1 MNAKQMFAGVGLYV
15 LTALLAAATFAGP
28 ARFEARTS
36 GAESLSLRGSAE
48 FGAVADGVGSG
59 RFVLTLG
66 PESPTGTVVFTWP
79 DGKRPET
86 GVYELSDVDSASV
99 RALVVTGSPTAP
111 RGAFRARLGTVTLT
125 RSSKDGIQGQF
136 VLEAT
141 GYVANDP
148 DNEDRWLQVQGS
160 FNARSGGR

>member
-15 LTALLAAATFAGP
+15 LTGLLVAATSAGP
-28 ARFEARTS
+28 ARFEARAS
-36 GAESLSLRGSAE
+36 GAESLTLRGSAE

-66 PESPTGTVVFTWP
+66 SESPTGTVVFTWP
-79 DGKRPET
+79 DGTRPET
-86 GVYELSDVDSASV
+86 GVYELSDVDGADL

-111 RGAFRARLGTVTLT
+111 RGAFRARAGTVSIT
-125 RSSKDGIQGQF
+125 RSSEDAIQGQF

-141 GYVANDP
+141 GYTASDP
-148 DNEDRWLQVQGS
+148 GDEDRWLKVQGS
-160 FNARSGGR
+160 FTARSGGR